1 MTRLSPLRR
10 ALRAAPHH
18 ILPAAAALSLA
29 SCSLDAYLQ
38 QRQDKLVEEYR
49 ALPDYGQLPVR
60 VISWRQAVQLALAG
74 NPDYR
79 QAQENLAHA
88 EHECG
93 QTWRN
98 FIPSIDIGYYYSRA
112 LFRSGGDYY
121 RSGGDF
127 NTNVMFM
134 LPELTRL
141 PVEHYGRLLAVRK
154 AQIDLTVKRREIEAK
169 LYEIFRGREI
179 DERPGARKNGPEN
192 APENGP
198 EDTAAARRKEDRAER
213 ERWGELCALLNN
225 DSARWQLLPDGLP
238 HVTPESYGGKIE
250 LPSPESQQLLA
261 MQLEAARLRKL
272 GVIIEY
278 WPSIHTNFYSPS
290 LFDSSGGSLEGFMQG
305 AKDTRVSLN
314 TYFSLDVKG
323 DKANSY
329 LEAENAHRA
338 ALSQARQKMREYKE
352 KAAMLLESWR
362 QYREWKQAM
371 EGYISF
377 RRRQGAAHPDDMRRL
392 HGESQTVMQELLEQ
406 ERKNIERE
414 CALIQEYGLPE
425 E

>member
-1 MTRLSPLRR
+1 MPR
-10 ALRAAPHH
+10 AFSFPFPHF
-18 ILPAAAALSLA
+18 ILPTAAAAAAALSLV
-29 SCSLDAYLQ
+29 SCNLDAYLQ

-49 ALPDYGQLPVR
+49 ALPDYEQLPIR
-60 VISWRQAVQLALAG
+60 IISWQQAVQLALAG
-74 NPDYR
+74 NAEYR

-88 EHECG
+88 ERESG
-93 QTWRN
+93 QTWRS

-112 LFRSGGDYY
+112 LFRNEGGYY
-121 RSGGDF
+121 RGEGDF

-141 PVEHYGRLLAVRK
+141 PVEHYTKLLAVRK
-154 AQIDLTVKRREIEAK
+154 AQIDLTIKQREIESK
-169 LYEIFRGREI
+169 LYQLFREREI
-179 DERPGARKNGPEN
+179 DERPKAPKDGQEDAASARQKVEQ
-192 APENGP
+192 
-198 EDTAAARRKEDRAER
+198 TER
-213 ERWGELCALLNN
+213 EQWGKLCELIND
-225 DSARWQLLPDGLP
+225 DSARWQLLPADLP
-238 HVTPESYGGKIE
+238 RVTPESYGSKIE

-261 MQLEAARLRKL
+261 MGLEAARLRKL

-290 LFDSSGGSLEGFMQG
+290 LFDSSGGSLTGFMRG

-314 TYFSLDVKG
+314 TYFPLDMKG
-323 DKANSY
+323 EKANSY
-329 LEAENAHRA
+329 REAENAHRA

-352 KAAMLLESWR
+352 KAALLLQSWQ

-371 EGYISF
+371 EGYIAF
-377 RRRQGAAHPDDMRRL
+377 RRRQGAAHPDDMRMM
-392 HGESQTVMQELLEQ
+392 HEESQSVMQELLEQ

-425 E
+425 G